1 MIKAVDST
9 SHKPARFFKTV
20 ANTALVAGA
29 ATGAVLYLASK
40 GKLNQTSKDTML
52 TSQVKAKLN
61 NYAKFVKKTSKPII
75 NNIRTTIDVV
85 RIKVMDKLNSIE
97 AAKFT
102 NKFHPENADI
112 AEKAAETFNN
122 FVK

>member
-1 MIKAVDST
+1 MIRPVDST
-9 SHKPARFFKTV
+9 SHKPSRVLKTV
-20 ANTALVAGA
+20 AKTAVVAGA

-52 TSQVKAKLN
+52 TSQVKGYLN
-61 NYAKFVKKTSKPII
+61 NYAKQVKKGLNFVHTLFDSA
-75 NNIRTTIDVV
+75 
-85 RIKVMDKLNSIE
+85 RIKVLDKFNKLE

-102 NKFHPENADI
+102 NKFNPENADVL
-112 AEKAAETFNN
+112 EKAAETFNN